1 MVKFSVVI
9 PLIPQHDRELGG
21 IFFQLNGSRE
31 ILEEIIICRS
41 ESLFSQNQSMAR
53 ITRLA
58 EKNGISPKFLKF
70 SFVSGKA
77 TAGENRNRGW
87 NLASGSHV
95 AFLDADDSYAKNRLE
110 VIRDTL
116 EKSDAKA
123 VVHKFGNHSQ
133 KVREG
138 RKESLSFD
146 YIQSNADGIFTVRKS
161 QVSFHCAH
169 LTLETSLRSDYQ
181 YSDIFPGEDLE
192 LVSRMINNGVR
203 VFYIDHELSSWNRN
217 RSFRYE
223 LRRLRKKILPTKFL
237 R

>member
-1 MVKFSVVI
+1 
-9 PLIPQHDRELGG
+9 
-21 IFFQLNGSRE
+21 
-31 ILEEIIICRS
+31 
-41 ESLFSQNQSMAR
+41 MAR

-58 EKNGISPKFLKF
+58 EKNGISPKLLKF

-123 VVHKFGNHSQ
+123 VVHKFGNHLQ
-133 KVREG
+133 KEG
-138 RKESLSFD
+138 EGKQGSLSFG
-146 YIQSNADGIFTVRKS
+146 YIQLNAGGIFTARDS

-169 LTLETSLRSDYQ
+169 LTVATSLRGDYQ

-192 LVSRMINNGVR
+192 LVSQMIKDGVR
-203 VFYIDHELSSWNRN
+203 IFHIDHELSSWNRS

-223 LRRLRKKILPTKFL
+223 FRRLRKRILPTKFL